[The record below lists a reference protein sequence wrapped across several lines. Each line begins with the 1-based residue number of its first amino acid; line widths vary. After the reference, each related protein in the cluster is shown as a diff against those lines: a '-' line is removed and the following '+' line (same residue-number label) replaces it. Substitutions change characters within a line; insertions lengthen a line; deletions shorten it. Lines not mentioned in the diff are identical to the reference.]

1 MFFNSE
7 FNFDDFNNVS
17 TTDVKKEMKM
27 DNQNCDLEGIM
38 CPKVC
43 ECPQE
48 RCCKRDIHHCI
59 EHIVPINTKIINHHI
74 YHHVYKPVYTCTEE
88 NICSQDNCCM

>member
-1 MFFNSE
+1 MFINND
-7 FNFDDFNNVS
+7 FNFDDLQNITNS
-17 TTDVKKEMKM
+17 QQEKNIN
-27 DNQNCDLEGIM
+27 NQNVDLCGCE

-48 RCCKRDIHHCI
+48 RCCTRQIHHQV

-88 NICSQDNCCM
+88 NICSNDNCTM

>member
-1 MFFNSE
+1 MFINND
-7 FNFDDFNNVS
+7 FNFDDFQN
-17 TTDVKKEMKM
+17 
-27 DNQNCDLEGIM
+27 NQNTNTNDVMIKSQNNDMMGCD
-38 CPKVC
+38 CPSIC

-48 RCCKRDIHHCI
+48 RCCTRQIHHCI

-88 NICSQDNCCM
+88 NICSNDNCCM